1 MILNSRLM
9 TQTGIAVGLGALLI
23 KVVHTGL
30 DDHPA
35 LLMPQPLVSVR
46 MKRLYRAMPASL
58 KSAPALSSGRV

>member
-9 TQTGIAVGLGALLI
+9 TQTAISVDLGALLI
-23 KVVHTGL
+23 KVVHTEL

-35 LLMPQPLVSVR
+35 PLLPQPLASVGMER
-46 MKRLYRAMPASL
+46 FHKAS